1 MALIRCSD
9 ACASGWSPWLLGEVP
24 TPTHSPGSW
33 SARQDWAQTGVG
45 SLVFIKFAL
54 RPPPSGASAAP
65 RTTLLHP
72 QPAGSSW
79 GVRGRGGEGGG
90 AEWVGRTPLL
100 SLGHSWLQFCWPS
113 PGLGLTVQFSLGLAG
128 RGEDAPLQFPCSS
141 FESWWLSCPVLWE
154 GGKRHSFSSLFH
166 ALHLLILL

>member
-1 MALIRCSD
+1 MLVLQAGALGFWGRSPPQHTPRGPGLQDRTGLRQEWALWCPLSLPSDPRPLELQPPPGPPCSTPSLLAPAG
-9 ACASGWSPWLLGEVP
+9 AC
-24 TPTHSPGSW
+24 
-33 SARQDWAQTGVG
+33 GVG
-45 SLVFIKFAL
+45 
-54 RPPPSGASAAP
+54 GA
-65 RTTLLHP
+65 
-72 QPAGSSW
+72 
-79 GVRGRGGEGGG
+79 
-90 AEWVGRTPLL
+90 GRTPLL

-113 PGLGLTVQFSLGLAG
+113 QGLGLTVQFSLGLAG